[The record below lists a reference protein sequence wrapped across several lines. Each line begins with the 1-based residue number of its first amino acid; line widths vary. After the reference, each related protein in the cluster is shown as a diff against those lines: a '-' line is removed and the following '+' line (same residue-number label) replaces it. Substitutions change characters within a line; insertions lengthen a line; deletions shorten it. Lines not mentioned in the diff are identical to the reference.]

1 MSKIWDHYEARV
13 LLTKS
18 QEKSSKQKNTT
29 LTQTGS
35 PLAVLKKQLLD
46 GQPNGFTNMQL
57 YLQQFWNLK
66 LP

>member
-46 GQPNGFTNMQL
+46 GQPNGFTNKQL
-57 YLQQFWNLK
+57 YLQQFRNLK

>member
-57 YLQQFWNLK
+57 YLQQFWNLN

>member
-1 MSKIWDHYEARV
+1 MSEIWDHYEASV

-18 QEKSSKQKNTT
+18 LEKSSKQKNTT
-29 LTQTGS
+29 LTQTWS

-46 GQPNGFTNMQL
+46 GQPNGFTNKQL
-57 YLQQFWNLK
+57 YLQQFRNLK

>member
-1 MSKIWDHYEARV
+1 MSKIWDHYEASV

-18 QEKSSKQKNTT
+18 LEKSSKQKNTT
-29 LTQTGS
+29 LTQTWS

-46 GQPNGFTNMQL
+46 GQPNGFINKQL
-57 YLQQFWNLK
+57 YLQQFRNLK